1 MSHIAYMI
9 PLRTART
16 TGTPTAATTAIT
28 IFRGVQQKKPA
39 ITRDKTGWC
48 DLVEIEVAIKALDNH
63 IERLE
68 AKLSFLIE
76 SYDDNPHAALLYQ

>member
-1 MSHIAYMI
+1 MI

-39 ITRDKTGWC
+39 ITRDKTG
-48 DLVEIEVAIKALDNH
+48 
-63 IERLE
+63 
-68 AKLSFLIE
+68 
-76 SYDDNPHAALLYQ
+76 